1 MEIISKKEFDITEY
15 CGNLIVTYLSEDKSY
30 AAEVKALL
38 DSKGYAYFDN
48 EVGIHTVLKNSYVDD
63 IEEKLAECGCYLLL
77 VSKNFNEE
85 RKRLFGNKK
94 NRSLKNH
101 IWYQVGILNG
111 RRMDIVAPVAIGQG
125 SINLNGT
132 PLLQSNII
140 KIDEIEET
148 LNKNYKAVISNNVF
162 YNADTVDQ
170 ANLNRYT
177 RDRIEYRRLE
187 VSLEVTEENF
197 NKALDLL
204 NMKGNQK
211 SREDFIDLLRDDALC
226 GAKLVSFGS
235 EERLTTNLLPYKEEM
250 DILNV
255 DYPNPDAFTCMHVF
269 SEDKECKNGIMG
281 RYKFEI
287 ILPIHKLLGI
297 NFKTYIK
304 GKNTLTSNVI
314 KQLFASNFNDKSDVF
329 ESNRALYFCI
339 SAYDEE
345 TFPIH
350 PELQEKL
357 GNYCD
362 YLYPQ

>member
-140 KIDEIEET
+140 KIDEI
-148 LNKNYKAVISNNVF
+148 
-162 YNADTVDQ
+162 
-170 ANLNRYT
+170 
-177 RDRIEYRRLE
+177 
-187 VSLEVTEENF
+187 
-197 NKALDLL
+197 
-204 NMKGNQK
+204 
-211 SREDFIDLLRDDALC
+211 
-226 GAKLVSFGS
+226 
-235 EERLTTNLLPYKEEM
+235 
-250 DILNV
+250 
-255 DYPNPDAFTCMHVF
+255 
-269 SEDKECKNGIMG
+269 
-281 RYKFEI
+281 
-287 ILPIHKLLGI
+287 
-297 NFKTYIK
+297 
-304 GKNTLTSNVI
+304 
-314 KQLFASNFNDKSDVF
+314 
-329 ESNRALYFCI
+329 
-339 SAYDEE
+339 
-345 TFPIH
+345 
-350 PELQEKL
+350 
-357 GNYCD
+357 
-362 YLYPQ
+362 